1 MSTNV
6 DWPALLGDLAYLL
19 GEEVPNQP
27 QLRVALGTPR
37 LAEYLGI
44 TRGKLRNILDGT
56 KVEYDEGTTWIAM
69 WCRLTGKSTAFVPR
83 AQRAMSSPKFFPEK
97 AGPDIDARGLPALPW
112 GAPKAK
118 PKKKRSGMA

>member
-6 DWPALLGDLAYLL
+6 DWAALLNELAYLL
-19 GEEVPNQP
+19 GDEVPNQP

-37 LAEYLGI
+37 LAEQLGI

-56 KVEYDEGTTWIAM
+56 KVEYDEGTAWIAM

-83 AQRAMSSPKFFPEK
+83 TQRSMSSPKFFPEK
-97 AGPDIDARGLPALPW
+97 AEPDIDARGLPALPW

-118 PKKKRSGMA
+118 TTKKRKHVA